1 MDERNRVYR
10 AYIAAEVK
18 IREFKMTNQNDM
30 TAIIKLMSLEA
41 EKKSLYS

>member
-10 AYIAAEVK
+10 AYIAVEVK
-18 IREFKMTNQNDM
+18 IHKLKMTNQNKP
-30 TAIIKLMSLEA
+30 TKKLKALEA